1 MLVCSVRRN
10 RSESVFGHRLYL
22 YQVARTTNHCVEQVA
37 PAHEPQETA
46 GQKHF
51 RETHGSRIV
60 Q

>member
-51 RETHGSRIV
+51 KGTH
-60 Q
+60 